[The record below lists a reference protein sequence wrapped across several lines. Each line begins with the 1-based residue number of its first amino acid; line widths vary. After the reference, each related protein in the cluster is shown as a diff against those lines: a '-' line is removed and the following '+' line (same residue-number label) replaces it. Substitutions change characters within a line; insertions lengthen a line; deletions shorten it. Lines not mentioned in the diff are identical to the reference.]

1 MNRQGAGRSD
11 WHETNGLAGYH
22 QRVYPNRKVGHV
34 IRDGQ
39 HLALYDGIYLGAT
52 DTLHQAQQLV
62 DNKAAS

>member
-1 MNRQGAGRSD
+1 MSENKGPG
-11 WHETNGLAGYH
+11 WHQPNNLAQYW
-22 QRVYPNRKVGHV
+22 QRVYGQRKVGHI

-52 DTLHQAQQLV
+52 DTLQQAQQLV